1 MHGVAVTLPSTAA
14 EHRDLVIRGHAPAN
28 AAGRSAGRCEHH
40 DRAIVRSRDTR
51 PDVRCVRG
59 AVATTR
65 CAHAWSR
72 RTEATTHWR
81 AHATRAAAPAP
92 SRHGRRDARHGAC
105 SVAGANHWIGVS
117 CDSPRSCRGLRT
129 SIEEIRSDPDASHD
143 VRGAQFAVF
152 TRARAPRRCHAR
164 SSVEHERGSL
174 GRAALMPCTEWP
186 SRCRARRRAP
196 RPRDSRSRSRECSR
210 QVRGEVRA
218 PRPRD
223 RALTRHAT
231 RCSLRPRRGRDHA
244 VRSRVLRP
252 RRAEATTHWR
262 AHATRAAAPAPSRHG
277 RRDARHG
284 ACSVAGANH
293 WVGVSCVSPRSCR
306 GLRTSIERSAL
317 IRTPRTMFE
326 EPSSQSSL
334 ALERRDA
341 AMHGVPSSTN
351 AGRSVA
357 RR

>member
-1 MHGVAVTLPSTAA
+1 
-14 EHRDLVIRGHAPAN
+14 VIRDHASAN
-28 AAGRSAGRCEHH
+28 APGRSEG
-40 DRAIVRSRDTR
+40 I
-51 PDVRCVRG
+51 
-59 AVATTR
+59 AVATAPW
-65 CAHAWSR
+65 CAHAWPR
-72 RTEATTHWR
+72 CAEATTHWR

-105 SVAGANHWIGVS
+105 SVAGANHWVGVS
-117 CDSPRSCRGLRT
+117 CVSPRSCRGLRT
-129 SIEEIRSDPDASHD
+129 SIEEIRSDPDA
-143 VRGAQFAVF
+143 
-152 TRARAPRRCHAR
+152 PRRCHER